1 MSSCLGQIFSRKT
14 KLEHAHGL
22 YARWGAT
29 VLHFCELFL
38 GDRSM
43 AQQAAVESFVRLFKS
58 VGHVAKEG
66 IPVALLGV
74 AFRVACQ
81 SSTSGREELEP
92 LPAAILRLAPTERAV
107 FILHGVMSL
116 QIPWVAAILGVP
128 LHEASQLWA
137 KALIEVRGWLSHD
150 FFKERRR

>member
-22 YARWGAT
+22 HARWGAT
-29 VLHFCELFL
+29 VLHFCELFS
-38 GDRSM
+38 GDRST
-43 AQQAAVESFVRLFKS
+43 AQRATVESFVRLFKS
-58 VGHVAKEG
+58 VGHVAMEG
-66 IPVALLGV
+66 IPVALLSV

-81 SSTSGREELEP
+81 SAASAGEELEP
-92 LPAAILRLAPTERAV
+92 LRAAILRLGPTERAV

-116 QIPWVAAILGVP
+116 EMPWVAAILGVP
-128 LHEASQLWA
+128 PKEATELWA
-137 KALIEVRGWLSHD
+137 KALIEVRGRLAHD

>member
-43 AQQAAVESFVRLFKS
+43 AQQAAVESFGRLFKS
-58 VGHVAKEG
+58 VGHVAREG
-66 IPVALLGV
+66 PVALLRV

-81 SSTSGREELEP
+81 SATSAGEELEP
-92 LPAAILRLAPTERAV
+92 LQAAILRLEPTERAV
-107 FILHGVMSL
+107 FILHGVMSV
-116 QIPWVAAILGVP
+116 QMPWVAAIIGVP
-128 LHEASQLWA
+128 PHEASQLWA
-137 KALIEVRGWLSHD
+137 TALIEVRGRLPQD
-150 FFKERRR
+150 FLKERRR